1 MSSLGVG
8 YEFAS
13 HSKAATEI
21 ISPRESEPG
30 VPGSTR
36 TMDRPCVMR
45 QYCRIGGICLTAA
58 RASGS
63 PLGDYVIASL
73 RFCVLEHPSA
83 RYESTPL
90 LKNKSRTMIKSDNVT
105 KGSNSQRF

>member
-21 ISPRESEPG
+21 ISLRESESG
-30 VPGSTR
+30 VLGSTR

-45 QYCRIGGICLTAA
+45 QCCRTAGICLTAA
-58 RASGS
+58 HASGS
-63 PLGDYVIASL
+63 LLGDCVIASL

-83 RYESTPL
+83 RYESTPF
-90 LKNKSRTMIKSDNVT
+90 LKNKWRMVI
-105 KGSNSQRF
+105 R

>member
-36 TMDRPCVMR
+36 RMDRRCETR
-45 QYCRIGGICLTAA
+45 QCCRTAGICLTAA
-58 RASGS
+58 HASGS
-63 PLGDYVIASL
+63 PPGDCVIASL

-83 RYESTPL
+83 RYESTPF
-90 LKNKSRTMIKSDNVT
+90 LKNKSRTVI
-105 KGSNSQRF
+105 R